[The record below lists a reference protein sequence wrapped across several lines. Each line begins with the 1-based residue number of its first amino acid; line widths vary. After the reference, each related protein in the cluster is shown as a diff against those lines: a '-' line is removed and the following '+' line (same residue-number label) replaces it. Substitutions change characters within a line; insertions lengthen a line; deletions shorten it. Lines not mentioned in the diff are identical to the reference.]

1 MRRVLVWRGLDAP
14 RMEIARADVADGE
27 LRAEGTQIGV
37 SYELRYRL
45 EPARLRVE
53 VAGGPS
59 LDVGLDGAD
68 CFDLGFSPLF
78 NSLPVLTGLEQPTD
92 FVMSFVDVP
101 SLGVS
106 RSEQRYEPLG
116 DGRVRFTS
124 GSFVA
129 ELAFDDDGF
138 VVHYEGLA
146 ERVG

>member
-1 MRRVLVWRGLDAP
+1 MRRVLVWRGLDAS

-45 EPARLRVE
+45 DPGRLRVE

-68 CFDLGFSPLF
+68 FFDLGFSPLF
-78 NSLPVLTGLEQPTD
+78 NSLPVLPGLEQPTD
-92 FVMSFVDVP
+92 FVMSLVEVP
-101 SLGVS
+101 SLDVS

-116 DGRVRFTS
+116 NGRVRFRA
-124 GSFVA
+124 GRFVT

-138 VVHYEGLA
+138 VVHYDGLA